1 MIADCDAKI
10 KALDERRKQTIRA
23 HAEKAK
29 GDAAS
34 NRAYDSKLS
43 ALRAQYTAECAG
55 EASDAVRARNQRLT
69 K

>member
-29 GDAAS
+29 GDAAY